1 MNTARQE
8 RTERRKAERNALKRA
23 KPTPTQEP
31 KRKHFLF
38 RAQILVGVAILVAFA
53 TVAAVASPTV
63 RSLFS
68 GNPEATSSTIAQ
80 PKHTP
85 LVTAPN
91 QTTIRMDDGG
101 IAYATDNKISAF
113 HGTNPRHR
121 ELIGLRYTP
130 GSVDDTDYHPL
141 LWRSVE
147 MSLEKGDGSVAEVSA
162 TRPLWWFEI
171 TKAKEGA
178 TVPLDIHEAGIS
190 GMATVHKVTSLVD
203 RPYEPPTPGLQP
215 VIGTIKHHNA
225 KVIELAFEGAE
236 EEPVGVTASHPFW
249 SEDREEWIPAGDL
262 RIGEKVA
269 TTDASARLLRRQ
281 AKPGLHTVYNI
292 EVHRTHSYHVGKL
305 GLMAHNTGLECER
318 VFSVY
323 HRLRTK
329 SGKTVNESFE
339 WIQTKMPNVTAVTMG
354 KSMEGAMSDVGF
366 VGKFWTKGRFQN
378 EAEGMGINAYNHFL
392 KHRGE
397 FPQIPDAVSF
407 VQHAHRFCDEFPVGP
422 DFIRWINNGQEFFI
436 NKATKEVA
444 IKISQGDEAGA
455 LATYYIRTK
464 PLEQWARSNGYTGAF

>member
-1 MNTARQE
+1 MLA
-8 RTERRKAERNALKRA
+8 
-23 KPTPTQEP
+23 
-31 KRKHFLF
+31 
-38 RAQILVGVAILVAFA
+38 AFA

-68 GNPEATSSTIAQ
+68 GTPEASSSTITQ

-147 MSLEKGDGSVAEVSA
+147 MSLEKGDGSVAEVTA

-171 TKAKEGA
+171 TKATEGA
-178 TVPLDIHEAGIS
+178 TVPLDIHEAGIT
-190 GMATVHKVTSLVD
+190 GMATVHKITSLVD
-203 RPYEPPTPGLQP
+203 RPYEASTPGFQP

-225 KVIELAFEGAE
+225 KVIELTFEGAE
-236 EEPVGVTASHPFW
+236 DEPVGVTASHPFW
-249 SEDREEWIPAGDL
+249 SEDRKEWIPTGDL
-262 RIGEKVA
+262 RIGEMVA

-305 GLMAHNTGLECER
+305 GLMAHNTGLDCER

-323 HRLRTK
+323 ERMRQRHIPGDPVDAFERTRTRMNAQTKWHQTLKATTTDGVVEDIKRLRNNGELDQRFIDLATDENGFHPEEVFAARRFELLK
-329 SGKTVNESFE
+329 GKNLSRST
-339 WIQTKMPNVTAVTMG
+339 
-354 KSMEGAMSDVGF
+354 EGADFFDGTTHWDAKGPIPAKFFKWEGTGGVKAAIDKHYQNHWPNKDESLLFDVAGLDPSDQ
-366 VGKFWTKGRFQN
+366 KRI
-378 EAEGMGINAYNHFL
+378 ADYLA
-392 KHRGE
+392 
-397 FPQIPDAVSF
+397 QIDP
-407 VQHAHRFCDEFPVGP
+407 
-422 DFIRWINNGQEFFI
+422 
-436 NKATKEVA
+436 NKELYEVLF
-444 IKISQGDEAGA
+444 D
-455 LATYYIRTK
+455 
-464 PLEQWARSNGYTGAF
+464 